1 MKKFFKA
8 LAATCAVIPLAQCAV
23 FPGNLAFAA
32 TPAIAEAK
40 PATVTPVV
48 EAKPALWAVKDED
61 TTVYLFGTIHV
72 LKPGLSWFDEAVK
85 DAFDKSDELVLE
97 LVLPENPTE
106 MAQTM
111 MPLALDQ
118 TGTPLSSLLNEE
130 ERAAYEARLAKYG
143 IAPQQFDMFEP
154 WFVGVTLAT
163 MPLPQLGYNPE
174 EGVEKKLTAFA
185 KGTGK
190 PVSGLETVEE
200 QLGYFDTLPQA
211 DQLSFLNGVV
221 RDLDEMG
228 PMLDTLVAQWSAGDP
243 EGLAETMNESM
254 KESPKLTEVLLW
266 NRNHRWAEQIEEK
279 LEQPGT
285 FFVAVGAGHLAG
297 EKSVQDYLA
306 ERGLTAERIDY

>member
-1 MKKFFKA
+1 MKKFVKA
-8 LAATCAVIPLAQCAV
+8 LALSCAVVPLAQAAL
-23 FPGNLAFAA
+23 FLGNPAFAA
-32 TPAIAEAK
+32 EAAA
-40 PATVTPVV
+40 PVAAAPVT
-48 EAKPALWAVKDED
+48 EAKPALWAVKDAD
-61 TTVYLFGTIHV
+61 TTIYLFGTIHV
-72 LKPGLSWFDEAVK
+72 LKPGLGWFDEAVK

-97 LVLPENPTE
+97 LVLPENPAE
-106 MAQTM
+106 VAQKM
-111 MPLALDQ
+111 MPLAIDQ
-118 TGTPLSSLLNEE
+118 TGTPLSSLLSDE
-130 ERAAYEARLAKYG
+130 ERAAYAAMLAKFG
-143 IAPQQFDMFEP
+143 VAPQQFDMFKP
-154 WFVGVTLAT
+154 WFVGVTLTT

-185 KGTGK
+185 KSAGK

-200 QLGYFDTLPQA
+200 QLGYFDNLPQA

-221 RDLDEMG
+221 RDLDKMG
-228 PMLDTLVAQWSAGDP
+228 PMLDTLVTQWSAGDP

-254 KESPKLTEVLLW
+254 KESPKLTEILLW